1 MSPIYAPPG
10 TELFDSCAVQ
20 AAIEAQ
26 ARALAPRLA
35 GRNPLVLVLMQG
47 ALYYAAWL
55 TVALR
60 QPLEIDYIHA
70 TRYGKRRSGDALR
83 WIHPPPPMVAGRM
96 VLLVDDIFDEGVTLT
111 AAKAACLEAGAA
123 EVVLAVLAR
132 KHHGRAHGTAP
143 DSVALEVPDGFVVGC
158 GLDDAGRWRNLPG
171 IYMIAE
177 DTN

>member
-1 MSPIYAPPG
+1 
-10 TELFDSCAVQ
+10 
-20 AAIEAQ
+20 
-26 ARALAPRLA
+26 
-35 GRNPLVLVLMQG
+35 
-47 ALYYAAWL
+47 
-55 TVALR
+55 
-60 QPLEIDYIHA
+60 
-70 TRYGKRRSGDALR
+70 LR
-83 WIHPPPPMVAGRM
+83 WIRPPPPTVAGRM

-132 KHHGRAHGTAP
+132 KRHNRAHGTAP
-143 DSVALEVPDGFVVGC
+143 DSVALEVPDGFIVGC